1 MEGIFYGEEYTK
13 KQEKSRIGK
22 KYTLEY
28 IKGTVKKDIELEK
41 AIINIKDSI
50 PNENLEKAK
59 KILGEGKRFY
69 MNITILAEI
78 IKNYF
83 NYTPDENLIENLT
96 QVLFNMLKKK
106 EIRKEREE
114 IIKLR
119 LKATVIRYLTFV
131 ESLVTQS

>member
-59 KILGEGKRFY
+59 KIFREGKRFY

>member
-50 PNENLEKAK
+50 PNGNLEKAK

-78 IKNYF
+78 IKSYF

-96 QVLFNMLKKK
+96 QALFNMLKKK

>member
-28 IKGTVKKDIELEK
+28 IRGTVKKDIELEK

-59 KILGEGKRFY
+59 KILEEGKRFY